1 MRSVTI
7 GHAWVTSCIRT
18 AGVSLLG
25 VGLAGAAALPASAQS
40 VNYVSQPAG
49 LVRLTVAPG
58 QTLVSIPFNP
68 INASIGDLLQG
79 QLTGG
84 AGEAGGDGILKWDAV
99 NQVYVKAFK
108 AAGTGD
114 PARDGRWFAD
124 SVTWT
129 PSPLTLNP
137 GEGFWIANRQ
147 SVAQTV
153 YLGGTMVADSSRAV
167 TLRPGLNLIGYPYDG
182 RIALNSTQLARNGA
196 YGDRSTSTSDSLNDP
211 ATGETLWLMKKGKS
225 KNLVWYNADGST
237 ATKVL
242 APAAG
247 YWFQHTTSTTFTWTE
262 PRPYAYPF
270 VASATAPKITGIR
283 AASGVA
289 TLTLD
294 TSACPTG
301 AVEIYYK
308 DFAATETFSGTN
320 GWLLAA
326 QGLRPQGQASLTWT
340 DAGATNR
347 APVSTIF
354 TRVYLAARGDVDS
367 DADGLPDARETFVL
381 GTDPKTPNGG
391 TPPPPTTGKLK
402 AMRVGLGDYYGGP
415 YTGLT
420 TDGVVD
426 LICRTAASW
435 GCNTLYPHAFTAPYG
450 TYWANPRTAYLT
462 AEGGHGKNDILRK
475 LIVQA
480 HARGMKVIAY
490 VELNRLKTA
499 WDANP
504 SWRLKAADGT
514 DFKATRYPLSV
525 YNTNVVAWTRS
536 VVTELLDL
544 GVDGVDMAESD
555 LLAWATEATY
565 DEAANARYFSA
576 YPAGTLGDANW
587 VALRRQVLTDWHAD
601 IGRLI
606 HSRGKAFHVTY
617 TWNAYADGRLWDEA
631 YLADRTG
638 FSFNQLLN
646 LPADARP
653 DWIVAELIWQAQA
666 ARYGSAFTASWTASA
681 ATQFMTFVAG
691 RAKACTHAEAGTFT
705 GTYTATPGPADI
717 QTSLELGLAN
727 SDGADLY
734 DHDIAYRT
742 QYTVNGITANWGT
755 VAVSNA
761 YTAVSAP

>member
-1 MRSVTI
+1 
-7 GHAWVTSCIRT
+7 
-18 AGVSLLG
+18 LG
-25 VGLAGAAALPASAQS
+25 FGLASATAFPAAAQS
-40 VNYVSQPAG
+40 VTYVSQPAG

-58 QTLVSIPFNP
+58 QTLISLPLKP
-68 INASIGDLLQG
+68 INASIGALFPD

-84 AGEAGGDGILKWDAV
+84 SGETSGDGILAWDAV

-114 PARDGRWFAD
+114 PARDGKWFTD

-147 SVAQTV
+147 AVSQTV
-153 YLGGTMVADSSRAV
+153 YLGGNIVADSSRSS
-167 TLRPGLNLIGYPYDG
+167 TLRPGLNLIGYPFSG

-196 YGDRSTSTSDSLNDP
+196 NGDRSPSTSDSLTDP
-211 ATGETLWLMKKGKS
+211 ATGATQWLLKKGKS
-225 KNLVWYNADGST
+225 KNLAWYNADGST
-237 ATKVL
+237 ATQIL
-242 APAAG
+242 GPAAG
-247 YWFQHTTSTTFTWTE
+247 YWFEHKTSTTFTWTE

-270 VASATAPKITGIR
+270 ISSPSAPRISGIQ
-283 AASGVA
+283 AAHGVA

-301 AVEIYYK
+301 TVEIYFK
-308 DFAATETFSGTN
+308 DFAATDPFSGTN

-326 QGLRPQGQASLTWT
+326 QGLSPQGRTSLTWT
-340 DAGATNR
+340 DGGATNR
-347 APVSTIF
+347 APIAAIF
-354 TRVYLAARGDVDS
+354 TRVYLAARGDVDG

-381 GTDPKTPNGG
+381 GTDPAIPNGG
-391 TPPPPTTGKLK
+391 TPPPPATTGKLK
-402 AMRVGLGDYYGGP
+402 GLRVGLGDYYGGP
-415 YTGLT
+415 YTGLG
-420 TDGVVD
+420 TDAVVD

-435 GCNTLYPHAFTAPYG
+435 GCNTLYAHAFTSSYG
-450 TYWANPRTAYLT
+450 TYWANPRTAYLA

-475 LIVQA
+475 LIAQA
-480 HARGMKVIAY
+480 HTHGLKVIAY
-490 VELNRLKTA
+490 VELNRMKTA

-504 SWRLKAADGT
+504 SWRLKAADGA
-514 DFKATRYPLSV
+514 DFKATQYPLSV
-525 YNTNVVAWTRS
+525 YNTHVVAWTRE

-565 DEAANARYFSA
+565 DTAANARYFSA

-606 HSRGKAFHVTY
+606 HSRGKTFHVTY
-617 TWNAYADGRLWDEA
+617 MWNAYSDGRLWDEA

-646 LPADARP
+646 LPPDARP
-653 DWIVAELIWQAQA
+653 DWIVAELIWQSQA

-691 RAKACTHAEAGTFT
+691 RAKACAHAEAGTFT
-705 GTYTATPGPADI
+705 GTYTATPGPSDI

-734 DHDIAYRT
+734 DHDLVYRT
-742 QYTVNGITANWGT
+742 PYTVNGTTSNWGA

-761 YTAVSAP
+761 YSAATSP